1 MPLAGVV
8 VPEAPAQLPT
18 RSPRQSSVA
27 AATSVPEDEGLRTM
41 CQGRVVTGVPWGRG
55 VSSPTETRRGV
66 SDSKARARVPSS
78 SAPSA
83 HIAHT
88 RGHSCLVKSLRV
100 SGIWDHV
107 FPNVLQVESRAVSWA
122 LRGGGLSVDSLSRL
136 WAGAGGRCPSLASGP
151 ALGAT
156 SHPRLSWE
164 RGRGGFQVA
173 SCGSRPRRHSPSP
186 PRDRARWGHRY
197 RPSWPVPRVGP

>member
-136 WAGAGGRCPSLASGP
+136 WAGAGGRSPSLASGP

-164 RGRGGFQVA
+164 RGRGG
-173 SCGSRPRRHSPSP
+173 GLPSSVLWLSSTP
-186 PRDRARWGHRY
+186 AFPFATT
-197 RPSWPVPRVGP
+197 